1 MKEFML
7 GAALVVLIASNVFNA
22 VLYYENKSLR
32 HRNMNLVDKITEIQS
47 DQSKMELIEQNALRR
62 KVRKIAAKEAAK

>member
-7 GAALVVLIASNVFNA
+7 GAALVVLIASKGFNA

-32 HRNMNLVDKITEIQS
+32 NRNMDLVDKITEIQS
-47 DQSKMELIEQNALRR
+47 DQSKLALIEQNALRR
-62 KVRKIAAKEAAK
+62 KVRKIAAKEAK

>member
-32 HRNMNLVDKITEIQS
+32 NRNMNLVDKITEIQS
-47 DQSKMELIEQNALRR
+47 DQAKLALIEQNALRR
-62 KVRKIAAKEAAK
+62 KVRKIAAKESAK